1 MKITMRSGHGHFQTD
16 TRDNLTGRVVDDLLR
31 QVLGQPGPSSW
42 ALLDF
47 PAHTNVG
54 DSAIWLGTL
63 SIMENHFGQ
72 RPSYVTRARQF
83 PTGLKQFMPEGP
95 IFLLGGGNFGDVWAG
110 HWEHRVELLR
120 RFHDRKIVQL
130 PQSIHFQDLDGEA
143 LRQTRSAIADHPD
156 FVLMVRD
163 DFSMAF
169 ATTYFECPVVL
180 CPDFAYGLGEFRA
193 NFTPT
198 DPISAL
204 LRDDRER
211 SLESF
216 DTAVS
221 GSEIPINDWIHSNK
235 PPLSVRLLPKLT
247 GWMPF
252 VLGPL
257 AKPLNAAFCAWGV
270 SNLARG
276 LDLLGSAEVVITD
289 RLHGHILCSLLQ
301 KPHVVMNNANGKV
314 FGYLETWPDDGLTW
328 SATNLDQAIDIAR
341 GLRT

>member
-1 MKITMRSGHGHFQTD
+1 M
-16 TRDNLTGRVVDDLLR
+16 
-31 QVLGQPGPSSW
+31 
-42 ALLDF
+42 
-47 PAHTNVG
+47 
-54 DSAIWLGTL
+54 
-63 SIMENHFGQ
+63 
-72 RPSYVTRARQF
+72 
-83 PTGLKQFMPEGP
+83 
-95 IFLLGGGNFGDVWAG
+95 
-110 HWEHRVELLR
+110 
-120 RFHDRKIVQL
+120 
-130 PQSIHFQDLDGEA
+130 
-143 LRQTRSAIADHPD
+143 
-156 FVLMVRD
+156 
-163 DFSMAF
+163 
-169 ATTYFECPVVL
+169 
-180 CPDFAYGLGEFRA
+180 
-193 NFTPT
+193 
-198 DPISAL
+198 